1 MTGTVNLSGAT
12 LIGTTG
18 FTPPTGST
26 FTIINND
33 GGDAIVG
40 TFTGLPEGS
49 TVVLSGQTLKIS
61 YIGGTGNDVV
71 LAAAKPNLTMG
82 NAVAP
87 PGTSPPGTDLTYT
100 LTMTNNGGD
109 NATSVVVVDTL
120 APTVQFKVGSV
131 ANTLPAGVTVVVA
144 YSNDGGATWTY
155 LPASGACSAPASY
168 DRCVNRVR
176 WTFQNPFS
184 PTAPNNTATLKFTAQ
199 IR

>member
-1 MTGTVNLSGAT
+1 MRILQLAPLWETVPPPAYGGT
-12 LIGTTG
+12 
-18 FTPPTGST
+18 
-26 FTIINND
+26 
-33 GGDAIVG
+33 
-40 TFTGLPEGS
+40 E
-49 TVVLSGQTLKIS
+49 TVVSVLTEELVRAGH
-61 YIGGTGNDVV
+61 DVV
-71 LAAAKPNLTMG
+71 LAAAQPNLTMG

-144 YSNDGGATWTY
+144 YSNDFGATWTY